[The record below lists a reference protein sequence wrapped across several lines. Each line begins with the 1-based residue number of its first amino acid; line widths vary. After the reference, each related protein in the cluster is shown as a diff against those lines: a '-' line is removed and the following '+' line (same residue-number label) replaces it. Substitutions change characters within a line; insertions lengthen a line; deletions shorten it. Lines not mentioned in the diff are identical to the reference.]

1 MQHFEFEQ
9 PPGAGILSGKRYIDR
24 LAIESAKAFSRTG
37 ALDGS
42 DVIEFSYPLTD
53 DMARDLGLPSVGA
66 WWQML
71 GCIIAELIMLDKQ
84 FDPSRIMFIPRRA
97 TPNTNADGA

>member
-9 PPGAGILSGKRYIDR
+9 PPGAGILSGKRYINR
-24 LAIESAKAFSRTG
+24 LAIETAKSFSMTG
-37 ALDGS
+37 SLYGS
-42 DVIEFSYPLTD
+42 EAIEFSYPLTD

-71 GCIIAELIMLDKQ
+71 GCIIAELIMINKQ
-84 FDPSRIMFIPRRA
+84 FDPSRIRLIPRREA
-97 TPNTNADGA
+97 PNTNADGA